1 MNTRAL
7 PLVAVVLLALAGIV
21 VVGTDRP
28 VTLTAQFAPVAT
40 PSTPYA
46 PSVARTTESWFCPGV
61 PASGDGTS
69 GQIVIANPGAEP
81 LGGRYTLFNPDAAP
95 VTQPFE
101 VEPFDRT
108 TIEVTDLLSARFVS
122 ALVEIDAG
130 TGVVEQRAVH
140 PAGSAIAPCANSA
153 SDSWYFADG
162 WTVGDSVQ
170 HLVITNPF
178 PGRAIVDIGF
188 VTEIGARAPTTF
200 QGYVIPANGM
210 RVIDLDEA
218 GVQDE
223 SLLAIKIEVTSGRVV
238 AGRSQHLVA
247 GGRLGYTM
255 TLGSPSLDDQW
266 WFADGETAEGVTESF
281 VVYNPTEDD
290 VEADLVFLGLELGP
304 DQVPPEPITLQVPRN
319 SVVVL
324 NADVADLPRGRHGT
338 VVSTLTSD
346 SIVVERVLTRPAG
359 DSVATTVQ
367 LGSQSAFVATRWH
380 VPIGFDLALEEALVV
395 MNVSFSEGTISIN
408 ALGPGGEQPLP
419 GLEEIVLPPNGILA
433 IDLGDPSVVGE
444 HLVVQTNVPVV
455 VERRPERS
463 PDLRGRSSALGVP
476 EF

>member
-7 PLVAVVLLALAGIV
+7 PLVVVVLLAIAGIV

-28 VTLTAQFAPVAT
+28 VPLAAEFAPVGA
-40 PSTPYA
+40 PATPYA
-46 PSVARTTESWFCPGV
+46 PSTARTTESWFCPGV
-61 PASGDGTS
+61 PATGDGSS
-69 GQIVIANPGAEP
+69 GEIVIANAGAEP
-81 LGGRYTLFNPDAAP
+81 LEGRYTLFNPDGAP

-101 VEPFDRT
+101 VAAFDRT
-108 TIEVTDLLSARFVS
+108 TIEVTDLLAASFVS

-153 SDSWYFADG
+153 SDAWYFADG

-170 HLVITNPF
+170 NLVITNPF

-188 VTEIGARAPTTF
+188 VTQIGSRAPTTF

-223 SLLAIKIEVTSGRVV
+223 SVLAVKVEVTSGRVV
-238 AGRSQHLVA
+238 AGRSQHLLA

-255 TLGSPSLDDQW
+255 TLGAPALDDQW
-266 WFADGETAEGVTESF
+266 WFADGEAAEGVDESY
-281 VVYNPTEDD
+281 VVYNPTDDD

-304 DQVPPEPITLQVPRN
+304 DEVPPEPITLQVPGN
-319 SVVVL
+319 SVVTL
-324 NADVADLPRGRHGT
+324 NSEVADLPLGRHGV

-367 LGSQSAFVATRWH
+367 LGSQSSFVATRWH
-380 VPIGFDLALEEALVV
+380 VPIGFDLALEDALVII
-395 MNVSFSEGTISIN
+395 NVSFSQGVITIN
-408 ALGPGGEQPLP
+408 AIGPGGEQPLP
-419 GLEEIVLPPNGILA
+419 GLEEIVLPPNGIVA
-433 IDLGDPSVVGE
+433 IDLGDPSIVGE
-444 HLVVQTNVPVV
+444 HLVVQTDVPVV

>member
-7 PLVAVVLLALAGIV
+7 PLVVVILLGLAGIV

-28 VTLTAQFAPVAT
+28 VTLAAEFAPVSAPAT
-40 PSTPYA
+40 PSA
-46 PSVARTTESWFCPGV
+46 PSVASTTESWFCPGV
-61 PASGDGTS
+61 PASGDGSS
-69 GQIVIANPGAEP
+69 GQVVIANPGAAP
-81 LGGRYTLFNPDAAP
+81 LSGRYTLFNPDGAP
-95 VTQPFE
+95 VTQPFD

-108 TIEVTDLLSARFVS
+108 VIEVTDLLAASFVS

-130 TGVVEQRAVH
+130 TGLVEQRAVH
-140 PAGSAIAPCANSA
+140 PAGSAVSPCANSA
-153 SDSWYFADG
+153 SDSWYFPDG

-170 HLVITNPF
+170 HLVLTNPF

-188 VTEIGARAPTTF
+188 VTQIGARAPTTF

-210 RVIDLDEA
+210 RVIDLDDA

-223 SLLAIKIEVTSGRVV
+223 ALLAIKVEVTSGRVV

-255 TLGSPSLDDQW
+255 SLGAPSLDDQW
-266 WFADGETAEGVTESF
+266 WFADGETAEGVTESY
-281 VVYNPTEDD
+281 VVYNPTDAD
-290 VEADLVFLGLELGP
+290 VEADLVFLGLELGE

-319 SVVVL
+319 SVVTL
-324 NADVADLPRGRHGT
+324 NADVADLPRGRHGA

-346 SIVVERVLTRPAG
+346 SIVVERVITRPAG
-359 DSVATTVQ
+359 DAVATTVQ
-367 LGSQSAFVATRWH
+367 LGSQSAYVATRWH
-380 VPIGFDLALEEALVV
+380 VPIGFDLALEQALIV

-419 GLEEIVLPPNGILA
+419 GLEDIVLPPNGIVA
-433 IDLGDPSVVGE
+433 IDLGDPAVVGE
-444 HLVVQTNVPVV
+444 HLVVQTDVPVV

-463 PDLRGRSSALGVP
+463 PDLRGRSSALGIP